1 MTPPTDM
8 LRGVRAWAA
17 LILPVAAAAA
27 SGIWFMHQNAHAQD
41 VKIENLQ
48 TRMTQFE
55 ALAAKI
61 DKIAD
66 DVSAIREAQA
76 AERGWRRGLMQSLP
90 GAEGETT
97 NGLPRGAG
105 G

>member
-1 MTPPTDM
+1 MIRV
-8 LRGVRAWAA
+8 LSGVRAWAA
-17 LILPVAAAAA
+17 LVVPLVCGIAA
-27 SGIWFMHQNAHAQD
+27 GIWLNHQNVQAQA

-48 TRMTQFE
+48 TRMTQLE
-55 ALAAKI
+55 TSLSKI

-66 DVSAIREAQA
+66 DVSAIAQALA
-76 AERGWRRGLMQSLP
+76 AERGWRQGLMQSLP
-90 GAEGETT
+90 GAEGETI

>member
-1 MTPPTDM
+1 MTPPSDM
-8 LRGVRAWAA
+8 LRGARAWAA
-17 LILPVAAAAA
+17 VVLTVAGGSAA
-27 SGIWFMHQNAHAQD
+27 GIWLNHQNVQAQA

-55 ALAAKI
+55 TLLAKI
-61 DKIAD
+61 DKISD

-90 GAEGETT
+90 GAEGETI

>member
-1 MTPPTDM
+1 MTPPADM
-8 LRGVRAWAA
+8 LQGVRAWVA
-17 LILPVAAAAA
+17 LALPVVCSIAG
-27 SGIWFMHQNAHAQD
+27 GIWFMHQNAHAQD

-55 ALAAKI
+55 ASLAKL

-66 DVSAIREAQA
+66 DVSAIRAAIA

-90 GAEGETT
+90 GAERPVPDKPT
-97 NGLPRGAG
+97 PD
-105 G
+105 

>member
-1 MTPPTDM
+1 MMPATVKGWT
-8 LRGVRAWAA
+8 A
-17 LILPVAAAAA
+17 LVVPMAGSVAA
-27 SGIWFMHQNAHAQD
+27 GIWFFHQSVHAQA

-48 TRMTQFE
+48 TRMTQIE

-66 DVSAIREAQA
+66 DVSAIREAVA
-76 AERGWRRGLMQSLP
+76 AERGWRQGLMQSLP
-90 GAEGETT
+90 GAEGETI